1 MDANSKR
8 SDKGGSQKT
17 TDRSESASASADSSS
32 SSAAGSAH
40 GAAGSSSGHGA
51 GHGFGSTSS
60 GSSGGGISLG
70 DTVKK
75 LFTAGVSAAFMTEEG
90 LRGYLAELKL
100 PKELLNMILSSAN
113 KSKDEVTQRISKEV
127 VAMIQKVDMAKEIA
141 KIAETHKF
149 KITAEIELIKK
160 KDQE

>member
-1 MDANSKR
+1 MDANPKKA
-8 SDKGGSQKT
+8 DKAGSHKA
-17 TDRSESASASADSSS
+17 SEKSEASSEDSMSSS
-32 SSAAGSAH
+32 
-40 GAAGSSSGHGA
+40 GA
-51 GHGFGSTSS
+51 GHGSSHST
-60 GSSGGGISLG
+60 GHTGGISLG

-113 KSKDEVTQRISKEV
+113 KSKDEITQRISKEV

-149 KITAEIELIKK
+149 KVTAEIELIKK
-160 KDQE
+160 KNDPE